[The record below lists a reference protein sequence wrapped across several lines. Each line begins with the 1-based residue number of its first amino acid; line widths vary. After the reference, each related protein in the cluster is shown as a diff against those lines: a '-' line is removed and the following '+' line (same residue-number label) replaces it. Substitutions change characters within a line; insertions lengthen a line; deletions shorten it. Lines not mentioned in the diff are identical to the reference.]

1 MPKYANQK
9 TIIFDDIEKIKHKK
23 GSNEQSI
30 QPIDF
35 KYEKEAMKQLG
46 GSAFILWRYLLS
58 LTEKA
63 EYYFSPAEITKETG
77 LSESIIHRSL
87 KKLLECEYIEEVKE
101 QPSCYLLK
109 YWQSK

>member
-23 GSNEQSI
+23 GSKEQFI

-35 KYEKEAMKQLG
+35 KYEKEAMKRLG

-58 LTEKA
+58 WIGKS

-77 LSESIIHRSL
+77 LSESTVHRSL
-87 KKLLECEYIEEVKE
+87 KKLLECGYVEEVE
-101 QPSCYLLK
+101 GRPSCYLFK
-109 YWQSK
+109 DWQSK